1 MQRLLLG
8 LVVLTLLALYA
19 NSYWMVRTVRL
30 DQASAKDIIVIDDHE
45 QGGSSVA
52 RLERDASGT
61 HLLCQIGLDYQWPFC
76 ELALRLDEH
85 GLDLSRFDTLRL
97 AIRSSGPEAAQ
108 PVRVFLRNFDP
119 AYSREGQGDTLK
131 PHEVVY
137 DPQRE
142 PGTVSF
148 KLSQFAVASW
158 WTQAH
163 PMGADKLGPQ
173 LDRVTSLSL
182 ATGGAVQAGPHRISL
197 VSAELSGPVIASAIF
212 RLAIIFLWIAVI
224 LLFLAWEWRQAD
236 RHRQALHAANE
247 ALESR
252 VEERTRALAA
262 SNARLIDTL
271 HNLDAMRQELVE
283 GEKNAALGMLVS
295 GMAHELNTPIG
306 NALLV
311 GTTLHDIAGDLA
323 KATAGGLTRRALDMA
338 VADLGN
344 GVDILTRNL
353 TRAST
358 LINSFKQ
365 LSNDQQSG
373 QRRQFTLQSMLEET
387 VHAMAPRMR
396 PSGHTLTLA
405 IDPDIVMQ
413 SYPGALSQIV
423 INLINNCLAHAFEGI
438 AHGQM
443 QLAAQQDRAGMVEL
457 RFSDNGGGIP
467 PAVLRRVFEPFF
479 TTKLGRGGSGL
490 GMHIVYN
497 IVTQVLGGKIEIES
511 LPGQGT
517 LVRLRLPLQAPE
529 AAEHAVRVGV
539 PQDVL
544 GDYALFLGQRAITD
558 IARFD
563 GPHSRRDV
571 VEVALFMQTMQTQ
584 LASVQV
590 DLVAVDSYADGIGK
604 LCAGTLDLL
613 ATSAWQ
619 ADLAPHQGSIMMSE
633 AIIDA
638 GQSVV
643 GFYTHPG
650 NARALACTS
659 LAQLRALRFASNRDW
674 SADWTTLQELGVADC
689 HDVKTWGQMVYLV
702 HSGQVDVV
710 LAPFA
715 NTAGQVLRY
724 DGCELVP
731 VPGLSVSLAGSRH
744 FAASLHTQG
753 RQVAEVLFPALARLR
768 ADQTVARA
776 LADCGFLRR

>member
-1 MQRLLLG
+1 MLG
-8 LVVLTLLALYA
+8 LVLLTLLALYA
-19 NSYWMVRTVRL
+19 NTHWMVRTLRL
-30 DQASAKDIIVIDDHE
+30 DQVGGNDVIVIDDHAL
-45 QGGSSVA
+45 GGNSAA
-52 RLERDASGT
+52 RLERDTGGT
-61 HLLCQIGLDYQWPFC
+61 HLVCQVGMAYRWPFC
-76 ELALRLDEH
+76 ELALRLDRH
-85 GLDLSRFDTLRL
+85 GLDLNQFDSLRL
-97 AIRSSGPEAAQ
+97 TVRSSGPGAAQ

-119 AYSREGQGDTLK
+119 HYSREGQGETLK
-131 PHEVVY
+131 PHEIVY

-142 PGTVSF
+142 AATVSF
-148 KLSQFAVASW
+148 KLGQFAVASW

-163 PMGADKLGPQ
+163 PMGAAKLGPQ

-182 ATGGAVQAGPHRISL
+182 ATAGDVQPGLHRITL
-197 VSAELSGPVIASAIF
+197 VAAELSGPVIAPAAF
-212 RLAIIFLWIAVI
+212 RLGVIFLWLGVI
-224 LLFLAWEWRQAD
+224 LLYLAWEWRHAD
-236 RHRQALHAANE
+236 RQRQVLRQANE

-271 HNLDAMRQELVE
+271 QNLDAVREELVE

-295 GMAHELNTPIG
+295 GIAHELNTPIG

-311 GTTLHDIAGDLA
+311 GTTLHDIAAELS
-323 KATAGGLTRRALDMA
+323 KATGSGLTRRALDTA
-338 VADLGN
+338 LVDLNN

-353 TRAST
+353 ARAST
-358 LINSFKQ
+358 LISSFKQ

-373 QRRQFTLQSMLEET
+373 QRRQFALAAMLEET
-387 VHAMAPRMR
+387 VHAMAPRIR
-396 PSGHTLTLA
+396 PSGHSLDLA
-405 IDPDIVMQ
+405 IDPDIAMQ
-413 SYPGALSQIV
+413 SYPGALGQIV
-423 INLINNCLAHAFEGI
+423 INLINNCLAHAFDGI

-443 QLAAQQDRAGMVEL
+443 QLAAQQVEGGQVEL
-457 RFSDNGGGIP
+457 RFSDNGNGIP

-479 TTKLGRGGSGL
+479 TTKLGKGGSGL

-497 IVTQVLGGKIEIES
+497 IVTQVLGGKIDIES
-511 LPGQGT
+511 QSGQGT
-517 LVRLRLPLQAPE
+517 TVRLRLPLHAPE
-529 AAEHAVRVGV
+529 VAEHGVRVGV

-544 GDYALFLGQRAITD
+544 NDYALFLGQRAVTD
-558 IARFD
+558 IDRFD

-590 DLVAVDSYADGIGK
+590 ELVPVDSYADGIGK

-619 ADLAPHQGSIMMSE
+619 ADLARHRDSIMMSE
-633 AIIDA
+633 AIVDA

-643 GFYTHPG
+643 GFYTRAG
-650 NARALACTS
+650 NAPALACTS
-659 LAQLRALRFASNRDW
+659 LEDLRPLRFASNRDW
-674 SADWTTLQELGVADC
+674 SADWATLQDLGIAHC
-689 HDVKTWGQMVYLV
+689 MDVKTWRQMVYLV

-710 LAPFA
+710 LAPFP
-715 NTAGQVLRY
+715 NTAGQAIAY

-731 VPGLSVSLAGSRH
+731 IPGLSVTLAGSRH
-744 FAASLHTQG
+744 FAASLNTQG

-768 ADQTVARA
+768 ADHTVARA
-776 LADCGFLRR
+776 LADCGFLRT